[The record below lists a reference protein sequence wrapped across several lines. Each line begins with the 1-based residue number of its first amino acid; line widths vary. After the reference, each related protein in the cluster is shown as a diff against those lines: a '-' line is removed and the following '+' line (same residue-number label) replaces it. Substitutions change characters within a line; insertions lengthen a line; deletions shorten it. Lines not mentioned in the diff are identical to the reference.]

1 MRCGWWWVQTR
12 IHLSPVLASTVLK
25 RSTNQGI
32 STLKAIYLYTLLL
45 QIIHSHL
52 QNHLDRTAAC
62 IGIYEP
68 TVSADEVLESY
79 SRHDVLWMEE
89 PNGVWLPGT
98 RRGLQTSFNIDRKG
112 VSRSGAAKFLNI
124 HGIICPCSWQGCATL
139 PRASCYFKLT
149 E

>member
-1 MRCGWWWVQTR
+1 MGTYPNFEGSCRSLNYPNLDHFYHACDAAGDECKHAYIYR
-12 IHLSPVLASTVLK
+12 DSYSVLASTVLK

-89 PNGVWLPGT
+89 PNGV
-98 RRGLQTSFNIDRKG
+98 
-112 VSRSGAAKFLNI
+112 
-124 HGIICPCSWQGCATL
+124 
-139 PRASCYFKLT
+139 
-149 E
+149 